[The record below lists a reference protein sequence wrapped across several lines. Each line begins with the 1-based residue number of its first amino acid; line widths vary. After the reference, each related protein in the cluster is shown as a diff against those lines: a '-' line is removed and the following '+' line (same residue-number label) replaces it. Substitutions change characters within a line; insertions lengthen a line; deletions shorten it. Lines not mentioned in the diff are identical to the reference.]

1 MEPSQHEGTSVMGST
16 FTQREKGLRHIQQD
30 RRKPQGEGQ
39 SGVLVRSCKGPRA
52 TSYYN
57 EDMGSLCFT
66 RNVYIL
72 RTPPLES
79 QWPVH
84 ENRGEAL

>member
-1 MEPSQHEGTSVMGST
+1 MEGLQTVTKTSDLVWQRYSTHSPSLTPPPTPPST
-16 FTQREKGLRHIQQD
+16 PRAQ
-30 RRKPQGEGQ
+30 
-39 SGVLVRSCKGPRA
+39 SCKGPRA

-79 QWPVH
+79 QWPMH
-84 ENRGEAL
+84 ENRGEALQTGEE